1 MTEYLDPDLIILF
14 LGLLIWMTPFFHL
27 MDEEPENE
35 DWGKNRQERELYL
48 TLAGVGVLLAAG
60 LWGWGALLYKLG
72 ITDDLFQNW
81 KTAIPL
87 FTVAAISPAY
97 SFIKWYRLQ

>member
-1 MTEYLDPDLIILF
+1 MTEYFDPDLIILF

-35 DWGKNRQERELYL
+35 DWVKNRQERELYL

-60 LWGWGALLYKLG
+60 LCGWGALLYKLG
-72 ITDDLFQNW
+72 FQHDPLRDW

-87 FTVAAISPAY
+87 FTIAAASPVY